1 MVLRAAGRQSLVDTV
16 VAQLRD
22 QLADGEWEV
31 GERIPTEHALAEQ
44 LQVGRNT
51 VREAVRVL
59 VHAGMLRSRQGEG
72 TFVVSAS
79 DAGEVMRSVQR
90 AGVRDVLELRV
101 ALETEAAR
109 LAATRRQPADIARMR
124 EALAALGTY
133 ADAEQRPGAG
143 QYELFAEQDTA
154 FHVAL
159 VESAHN
165 VALSATYRWLSG
177 SVRDAFLTSLRDARL
192 PSLRDEQTSP
202 LAPHDHAAVLEAIE
216 AGDPER
222 AERAMRDVLEEP
234 RRAVDELL
242 DGGTA

>member
-22 QLADGEWEV
+22 QLADGEWKV
-31 GERIPTEHALAEQ
+31 GERIPTEHVLADQ
-44 LQVGRNT
+44 LEVGRNT

-90 AGVRDVLELRV
+90 AGVRDVLELRI

-124 EALAALGTY
+124 EALEALGTY
-133 ADAEQRPGAG
+133 ADGEQRPRAG

-177 SVRDAFLTSLRDARL
+177 SVRDALLTSLRDDRML
-192 PSLRDEQTSP
+192 P
-202 LAPHDHAAVLEAIE
+202 LAPRDHAAVLEAIE
-216 AGDPER
+216 AGDAEG
-222 AERAMRDVLEEP
+222 AERAMRAVLEEP
-234 RRAVDELL
+234 RRVVDELL
-242 DGGTA
+242 DGGPAA